1 MGFQVMYVLGVD
13 AHAFTHF
20 RDERKRRWVRL
31 YFSAYLLVI
40 EHAMDERLGRTVTRV
55 MLPRVFMHS
64 RHHYGTYTSENFT
77 GLELEDGGGCGTSDV
92 VSGLWL
98 GFIMVD
104 SYKMFENPPNA
115 GRDILRVRL
124 SLKA

>member
-1 MGFQVMYVLGVD
+1 MTTKGLGK
-13 AHAFTHF
+13 A
-20 RDERKRRWVRL
+20 E
-31 YFSAYLLVI
+31 LVI

-55 MLPRVFMHS
+55 MLPR
-64 RHHYGTYTSENFT
+64 TYSENFT

-98 GFIMVD
+98 GFIMAD